1 MNDKRYSLSA
11 KFERRCIQIGGFRLE
26 VDGSC
31 ATAPSTSKESNMQKQ
46 PVGNELPL
54 LEG

>member
-26 VDGSC
+26 MDGSRYYG
-31 ATAPSTSKESNMQKQ
+31 AINTQR
-46 PVGNELPL
+46 V
-54 LEG
+54 